1 MSDSLSVWKKDS
13 HPKKMKIVK
22 LIVGGILA
30 AVLLWLLFLLY
41 DKLNPV
47 DISEASRTSRVV
59 TAYDGSWLYAQT
71 NSEDKWR
78 FGVDINKL
86 DPNYIEMLLAF
97 EDKNFYS
104 HHGLDILA
112 MLRAIGQLIVNQ
124 KIVSGGST
132 ITMQLAR
139 LLNPKPRTIASK
151 IREIIK
157 AFQIEL
163 HNDKD
168 EILSAYLSL
177 TPYGGNVEGV
187 VAASMRYFGKLPQSL
202 TASQS
207 AILVSLPQSP
217 EKNRPDKHLKNS
229 LNARDKVLKMA
240 YEKSIINRY
249 QYQQAL
255 KEQAPTKLKRYPR
268 YAPHLSQ
275 KLLLD
280 KQIKQ
285 KEIATTLDAQLQKQ
299 LERWLKE
306 KSHTLPK
313 DTTIAL
319 LVVKNSDSSVQ
330 AYLGSHD
337 RFSSRVTGFVDMVQ
351 AIRSPGSTLKPFIYA
366 LGFEKH
372 FIHPNSVIVDQET
385 LFGDYMPH
393 NFSYKYSGEVTVAQA
408 LKQSLNIPAVKVLQK
423 IGVEDFLSRL
433 RSYVKDIYIPKNRA
447 SLPIALGGAGLSLWS
462 LTDLYVGLANGGEAK
477 HIHYFPHN
485 EGAEV
490 KRLTDAKSSKMITAI
505 LREVTPPQSFINRNN
520 MIAYKTGTSYGYR
533 DNWSIAYTKE
543 YTIALWAG
551 KPNNATQFKRT
562 GRMVAAPL
570 VFEAFALLESIRR
583 VHSWQWQSNYLGDS
597 VPAGLKYFDE
607 REVESAR
614 EKLSL
619 IYPRDN
625 SRFKNAGCGDTLIE
639 FKIEQGTP
647 PYSWYVDDT
656 PREISKT
663 DITLPFE
670 RGAHT
675 ITIIDSKGDTIHTN
689 IWVDEPEC
697 G

>member
-1 MSDSLSVWKKDS
+1 
-13 HPKKMKIVK
+13 MKIVK
-22 LIVGGILA
+22 IAVGSILA
-30 AVLLWLLFLLY
+30 VVVLWLLFLLY
-41 DKLNPV
+41 DKFYPV
-47 DISEASRTSRVV
+47 DISKAFRTSRVV
-59 TAYDGSWLYAQT
+59 TASDGSWLYAQT

-78 FGVDINKL
+78 FKVDIAKL
-86 DPNYIEMLLAF
+86 DPKYIEVLLAF

-104 HHGLDILA
+104 HHGLDISA
-112 MLRAIGQLIVNQ
+112 MLRAIGQLIANR

-139 LLNPKPRTIASK
+139 LLEPKPRTIAAK

-163 HNDKD
+163 HSSKD

-207 AILVSLPQSP
+207 ALLVSLPQSP
-217 EKNRPDKHLKNS
+217 ERNRPDKHLANS
-229 LNARDKVLKMA
+229 LNARDKLLKMA

-255 KEQAPTKLKRYPR
+255 KEQVPTKLKSYPR
-268 YAPHLSQ
+268 YAPHLSE
-275 KLLLD
+275 KLLGN
-280 KQIKQ
+280 KQIKE
-285 KEIATTLDAQLQKQ
+285 KKIVTTLDAKLQKQ

-306 KSHTLPK
+306 KSHILPK

-319 LVVKNSDSSVQ
+319 LVVKNSDSTVQ

-337 RFSSRVTGFVDMVQ
+337 RFSSRVSGFVDMVQ

-393 NFSYKYSGEVTVAQA
+393 NFSYKYSGEVSVAYA

-433 RSYVKDIYIPKNRA
+433 RSYVQGIYIPKNRA
-447 SLPIALGGAGLSLWS
+447 SLPIALGGVGLSLWS
-462 LTDLYVGLANGGEAK
+462 LTDLYVGLANGGEALP
-477 HIHYFPHN
+477 IHYLLAD
-485 EGAEV
+485 ESLK
-490 KRLTDAKSSKMITAI
+490 KRRLIDAKSSKMTTAI
-505 LREVTPPQSFINRNN
+505 LREVTPPRGFINRNN

-551 KPNNATQFKRT
+551 KPSNATQFKRT

-570 VFEAFALLESIRR
+570 VYEAFALLESIHR
-583 VHSWQWQSNYLGDS
+583 VNSWQWQSNYLGDN
-597 VPAGLKYFDE
+597 VPVGLKYFDK
-607 REVESAR
+607 RELENAR

-619 IYPRDN
+619 IYPQDN
-625 SRFKNAGCGDTLIE
+625 SRFKNAGCGDTLVE
-639 FKIEQGTP
+639 FKIKQGTP
-647 PYSWYVDDT
+647 PYSWYIDDMS
-656 PREISKT
+656 RDINKT
-663 DITLPFE
+663 AITLPFG

-675 ITIIDSKGDTIHTN
+675 ITIIDSRGETIHRN
-689 IWVDEPEC
+689 IWVDEAEC